1 MTDAALSADA
11 FAAEIARRAGAGRLI
26 AALAGPPGAGKSTL
40 AQMVADR
47 LNAGR
52 PDFCAVLPMDGFH
65 YDDTVLEARGWRPRK
80 GAPHTF
86 DVGGLAAT
94 LRRLRENAEEHVAVA
109 VFDRRLEIA
118 RAGARL
124 IPRETRI
131 VLAEGNYLLLD
142 LAPWRGLRPLFDLS
156 AAIRV
161 RRETLEGRL
170 RARWLGLG
178 LSEAEAA
185 AKIAGN
191 DLPNAD
197 LALARSAPPDL
208 WVDGEGGAPL

>member
-1 MTDAALSADA
+1 MSDPTLSPEAFADA
-11 FAAEIARRAGAGRLI
+11 LARRVGEGRLI

-40 AQMVADR
+40 AEAVAAR
-47 LNAGR
+47 LNAAR
-52 PDFCAVLPMDGFH
+52 PDLCAILPMDGFH
-65 YDDTVLEARGWRPRK
+65 YDDQLLGPRGWRARK

-94 LRRLRENAEEHVAVA
+94 LRRLRENAEDEVAVP
-109 VFDRRLEIA
+109 VFDRGLEIA

-124 IPRETRI
+124 IPRQTPVI
-131 VLAEGNYLLLD
+131 LVEGNYLLLD
-142 LAPWRGLRPLFDLS
+142 AAPWRDLRPLFDVT

-161 RRETLEGRL
+161 ERATLQARL

-178 LSEAEAA
+178 LSEAETD
-185 AKIAGN
+185 AKLAGN

-197 LALARSAPPDL
+197 LVLGASAAPDF
-208 WVDGEGGAPL
+208 WVDGGV